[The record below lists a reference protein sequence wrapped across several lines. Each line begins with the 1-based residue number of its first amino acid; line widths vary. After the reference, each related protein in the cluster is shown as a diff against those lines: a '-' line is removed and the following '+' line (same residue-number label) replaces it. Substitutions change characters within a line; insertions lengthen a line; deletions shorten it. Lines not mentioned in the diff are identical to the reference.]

1 MRRAFSK
8 LFATTMLLT
17 ALGWAIGHTK
27 DQLWLGIWFLLFI
40 FLGIPLVLLCIRDLL
55 LSFFANRSES
65 FKAWAIVHVCAVFA
79 FLLGLLLASGARSTG
94 HPKADLH
101 QWLVVILPGLVYLA
115 PVFLALHGNRVFLS
129 TLLRPFLRK
138 SNDET

>member
-1 MRRAFSK
+1 MRRAMLK
-8 LFATTMLLT
+8 LLGTVVMLT
-17 ALGWAIGHTK
+17 VVGWAIGHTQ

-40 FLGIPLVLLCIRDLL
+40 FLGVPLVLLSIRDLL

-101 QWLVVILPGLVYLA
+101 QWLVLILPGLVYLA

-129 TLLRPFLRK
+129 TLLRPFRRR
-138 SNDET
+138 SSDEA